1 MPKLKN
7 ITKYYG
13 KLMVFENFNLDI
25 AEGKSTVIMGI
36 SGVGKTTLLHL
47 LAGIEGCSGEVECTL
62 PISYVFQTPRL
73 IEHLTV
79 FENLTYVLKNSG
91 IEREKYEQ
99 EILNALQLAGL
110 LDKKNT
116 PCCNL
121 SGGQKQRVGLLRAFL
136 YPSKTMLLDEP
147 FNSLDVLLKV
157 RLIDLYR
164 DLMRKNPRT
173 AVFVSHDVDEAL
185 LIADEIIVLGHNCE
199 LERIYLPAFENTRD
213 LSNEVFVS
221 ARKRIYDAL
230 LKSEYKN

>member
-1 MPKLKN
+1 
-7 ITKYYG
+7 
-13 KLMVFENFNLDI
+13 
-25 AEGKSTVIMGI
+25 
-36 SGVGKTTLLHL
+36 
-47 LAGIEGCSGEVECTL
+47 
-62 PISYVFQTPRL
+62 
-73 IEHLTV
+73 
-79 FENLTYVLKNSG
+79 
-91 IEREKYEQ
+91 
-99 EILNALQLAGL
+99 
-110 LDKKNT
+110 
-116 PCCNL
+116 
-121 SGGQKQRVGLLRAFL
+121 
-136 YPSKTMLLDEP
+136 MLLDEP